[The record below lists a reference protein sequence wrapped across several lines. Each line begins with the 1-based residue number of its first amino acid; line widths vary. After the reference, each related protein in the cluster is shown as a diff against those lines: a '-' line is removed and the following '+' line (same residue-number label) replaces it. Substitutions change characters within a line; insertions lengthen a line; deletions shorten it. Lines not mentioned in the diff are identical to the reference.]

1 MTCPSLRTVPS
12 ASAVN
17 LLGLVGALLLSAGC
31 ASVPPVGAPTNTLV
45 PTEVAPDQIRWPERY
60 RPEEAGFTIRNKI
73 EIAAPP
79 QVVWDL
85 LMQAKTWPTWYE
97 GASDVE
103 IEGGDGETIG
113 AGSVF
118 RWRTMGQALT
128 TRVVEFEPPF
138 RLGWETRKSTLKAY
152 HAWLF
157 VPTARGVRVVTEESQ
172 YGLLAGLQSAFQPN
186 KLRRL
191 HDVWL
196 AELRKRAEAGG

>member
-1 MTCPSLRTVPS
+1 MRRPLLRTVPS
-12 ASAVN
+12 ASVTN
-17 LLGLVGALLLSAGC
+17 FLVLVGALLVGTGC
-31 ASVPPVGAPTNTLV
+31 ASVPPVGSPTNTLAS
-45 PTEVAPDQIRWPERY
+45 TTLAADQINWPERY
-60 RPEEAGFTIRNKI
+60 RPEKAGFTLRNEI
-73 EIAAPP
+73 EIAA

-85 LMQAKTWPTWYE
+85 LLQARAWPTWYE

-152 HAWLF
+152 HAWLLI
-157 VPTARGVRVVTEESQ
+157 PTERGVRVVTEESQ

-191 HDVWL
+191 HDIWL
-196 AELRKRAEAGG
+196 AELRKRAEAPR